1 MTVAKNLTDFF
12 TISERLE
19 SEQRLTRLSDG
30 NQQTVASHSWNM
42 IMMAIALRPYLKTP
56 VNMETVLEL
65 CALHDLPESIAH
77 DIPLHQQTPDVKA
90 KKHIDEQRAINEIDT
105 LLQDKRVMTRFDEY
119 ELRQSSESKLVK
131 LLDILDTCVQ
141 HMCTQEL
148 SYVGQYN
155 DNFYWRAFFADSFAK
170 QFDYEPILRS
180 VFDEIRERVAA
191 RLKQELNIDYRV
203 FINGETNS
211 ENI

>member
-1 MTVAKNLTDFF
+1 MKNTNELVDFF
-12 TISERLE
+12 QIAEKLE
-19 SEQRLTRLSDG
+19 CEYRLTRMSNG
-30 NQQTVASHSWNM
+30 EKQAVASHSWNM

-56 VNMETVLEL
+56 VNMERVLEL

-90 KKHIDEQRAINEIDT
+90 QKHINEQRAINKINI
-105 LLQDKRVMTRFDEY
+105 LLQDKRIMDRFGEY
-119 ELRQSSESKLVK
+119 ELRQSPESKLVK

-148 SYVGQYN
+148 SYIGQYN
-155 DNFYWRAFFADSFAK
+155 DNFYWRAFFADSFAN
-170 QFDYEPILRS
+170 QFDYEPMLRG

-191 RLKQELNIDYRV
+191 RLKQELNIDYSV
-203 FINGETNS
+203 FIKGKNEQ
-211 ENI
+211 